1 MLSATGRAG
10 ASSCYRRSDVPAGQR
25 LMLSIVWLAGAVALL
40 LVAHHRIRPMYAVAS
55 MVAVGLITRT
65 VHLDESRRALHH
77 LWAPLGFLA
86 AAVPLAVLLDHV
98 GFFDALAERV
108 GTGGRLMPTLWVLAA
123 LVTTVL
129 NLDASIV
136 LLTPLYLRIARR
148 HGMDPLRLAFIPV
161 LLASLASSA
170 LPVSNLTN
178 LIVAERNGTSTWS
191 FIAHLAPASIAA
203 SIVGWFAYRRFTRG
217 PINER
222 VAPEPA
228 SEPTPSPAEQRRAL
242 RVGAPAVVA
251 LLVGFV
257 LGDSV
262 GIPAWAVAAAVVVAL
277 VLLTRRVPWRSI
289 PVEALVVAA
298 GLAILS
304 AAASPHLSLD
314 HLLHGTGVGADVR
327 AAASATVGANAINN
341 IPALLVGLPH
351 VSSRSSW
358 AYLAGVNFGPV
369 LWVYG
374 SLAGLLWMDLVRA
387 GGVEM
392 SPRSYARAG
401 IRVGV
406 PALAIAFP
414 IALFTN
420 ALLA

>member
-1 MLSATGRAG
+1 VLS
-10 ASSCYRRSDVPAGQR
+10 V
-25 LMLSIVWLAGAVALL
+25 VWLAGAVVLL
-40 LVAHHRIRPMYAVAS
+40 LVAHHRVRPMYAVSA
-55 MVAVGLITRT
+55 MVALGLVTQSVELDVSRNALRT
-65 VHLDESRRALHH
+65 LG
-77 LWAPLGFLA
+77 APLGFLA

-98 GFFDALAERV
+98 GFFDAVAERV
-108 GTGGRLMPTLWVLAA
+108 GAGTRLLPTLWVLAA

-148 HGMDPLRLAFIPV
+148 HGIPPLRAAFIPV

-191 FIAHLAPASIAA
+191 FIAHLAPASLAA
-203 SIVGWFAYRRFTRG
+203 TVVGWFAYRRLARG
-217 PINER
+217 QTGER
-222 VAPEPA
+222 AVA
-228 SEPTPSPAEQRRAL
+228 EPTVGPAPSPAEQRRAL

-277 VLLTRRVPWRSI
+277 VLLTKRVPWQAL
-289 PVEALVVAA
+289 PFEALVVAA

-304 AAASPHLSLD
+304 AAASPHLGLD

-327 AAASATVGANAINN
+327 AAATATVGANAINN

-351 VSSRSSW
+351 VNEQASW

-387 GGVEM
+387 GGLTM
-392 SPRSYARAG
+392 TPRRYAAVG
-401 IRVGV
+401 LRVGL
-406 PALAIAFP
+406 PALALAFP
-414 IALFTN
+414 IVLLTN